1 MLIYITLCFIPLIA
15 MFICIAVLTKGFKV
29 WKGLLS
35 CVLGLAA
42 VIPIAIMQMFV
53 GGLLSAKNLLGVL
66 ISAIIVNGL
75 IEEAIKMLF
84 MFLLPAKNTRESL
97 FFLYTMLSGL
107 ALGCCETL
115 FYLISGF
122 DSLGLRMATAVI
134 IHVACGALDGLFV
147 YGIKTKR
154 FNIAPFFFSV
164 MLHGIYNYFAGFG
177 QESIYFYLSYAVIL
191 FGIIECRIQ
200 YIKIRDSL

>member
-1 MLIYITLCFIPLIA
+1 MWMYIALCFIPLIA
-15 MFICIAVLTKGFKV
+15 VFICVAVMAKGFKL
-29 WKGLLS
+29 WKGLLA
-35 CVLGLAA
+35 CILGLAA
-42 VIPIAIMQMFV
+42 VIPIAIMQLFV
-53 GGLLSAKNLLGVL
+53 GALISAKNLQGIL
-66 ISAIIVNGL
+66 ISAIVVNGL
-75 IEEAIKMLF
+75 IEESIKMLF
-84 MFLLPAKNTRESL
+84 MFLLPAKNTRENL
-97 FFLYTMLSGL
+97 FFLYSILSGL

-115 FYLISGF
+115 FYLISGI

-154 FNIAPFFFSV
+154 FNLSPFFFSF

-177 QESIYFYLSYAVIL
+177 QSSIYFYLSFAVIL
-191 FGIIECRIQ
+191 FAIIECRIQ